1 MRIEGKD
8 YRTIWFEDNVVK
20 IIDQTKLPH
29 QFIIKDL
36 KTIKDAI
43 NAIKIM
49 EVRGAP
55 LIGATAAYGLV
66 LAIIENNDQSFLK
79 KSADELI
86 SSRPTAINLR
96 WAVDRMMNK
105 LSGLNSDKI
114 LEIALNEAKDIC
126 EEDIKFCENIG
137 LNGLKIIEEIYN
149 KKKDTV
155 NILTHCNAGWL
166 ATINWGTATSPI
178 YHAHKKGIPVH
189 VWADETRPRN
199 QGANLT
205 SYELN
210 EEGIKNT
217 IIADNTG
224 GILMQRGEV
233 DMCIVGTDRTLA
245 NGDVCNKV
253 GTYLKALAAHDNKIP
268 FYVALPSST
277 IDWNI
282 KDHKDI
288 PIDDTKIWAQRLS
301 YVGELGYELYVEVKD
316 AKKIYELIIEKG
328 KDHNL
333 SNCGMHAMD
342 IMRMESGFLHWGHDI
357 SPEENQ
363 YQAGLSFTISNKKN
377 VDFIGKSALEKID
390 KEKIK
395 TRFAKFTLKDSKP
408 GEPLLLHDEPIYL
421 EDKIIGRST
430 SGNYSFN
437 FKKNLTFG
445 YINNDFSNEEL
456 QNKNL
461 FIEVEKKKYPI
472 EISNKPLKQTNFKN
486 N

>member
-1 MRIEGKD
+1 MRIEGKE
-8 YRTIWFEDNVVK
+8 YRTIWFEKNIVK

-36 KTIKDAI
+36 KTVNDAI

-79 KSADELI
+79 KSAENLI
-86 SSRPTAINLR
+86 SSRPTAINLK

-105 LSGLNSDKI
+105 LSGVNSDKI
-114 LEIALNEAKDIC
+114 LEIALNEAKEIC

-210 EEGIKNT
+210 EEEIPNT

-245 NGDVCNKV
+245 TGDVCNKI
-253 GTYLKALAAHDNKIP
+253 GTYLKALAAKDNNVP

-277 IDWNI
+277 IDWDI
-282 KDHKDI
+282 KDYKDI
-288 PIDDTKIWAQRLS
+288 PIEERNSEELS
-301 YVGELGYELYVEVKD
+301 HMEGLDKDGNVKKVKVYPKKSKAMNLAFDVTPAKYVT
-316 AKKIYELIIEKG
+316 ALITEKG
-328 KDHNL
+328 VCEASSD
-333 SNCGMHAMD
+333 
-342 IMRMESGFLHWGHDI
+342 
-357 SPEENQ
+357 
-363 YQAGLSFTISNKKN
+363 GLKKL
-377 VDFIGKSALEKID
+377 F
-390 KEKIK
+390 
-395 TRFAKFTLKDSKP
+395 
-408 GEPLLLHDEPIYL
+408 
-421 EDKIIGRST
+421 
-430 SGNYSFN
+430 
-437 FKKNLTFG
+437 KNL
-445 YINNDFSNEEL
+445 
-456 QNKNL
+456 
-461 FIEVEKKKYPI
+461 
-472 EISNKPLKQTNFKN
+472 
-486 N
+486 